1 MIQPIRTLVVDDDRA
16 ARDEL
21 LALLRGD
28 PELLVVG
35 DVGTGEAA
43 IAMIGGLEPDLLLLN
58 LGTAEPDA
66 LALLRALPG
75 PRRPDVVFVTANP
88 AYALHAFEAHALD
101 YLLRPFTPERFAEAM
116 RQAKARV
123 CQRRIAELGRQLA
136 ALLQGDGVGG
146 DGAAEVATVA
156 APLLPARSV
165 IGDARGR
172 DATGAR
178 IVEPWR
184 EPPRASYVDRIVVRH
199 GRDTLFVSIDELDW
213 IAAADY
219 YVKLHTGGKSYLVR
233 ETMQRMEARLDPRRF
248 ARIHRSTIVNVD
260 RVKRIQ
266 AASRG
271 VHTVLLRDGTQL
283 QMSRGR
289 REMLEQALGQP
300 L

>member
-21 LALLRGD
+21 LDLLGRD

-35 DVGTGEAA
+35 DVGTGAAA
-43 IAMIGGLEPDLLLLN
+43 IAAIGRLMPDLLLLDV
-58 LGTAEPDA
+58 GAAEPDA
-66 LALLRALPG
+66 LALLRTLPTVG
-75 PRRPDVVFVTANP
+75 RPDVVFVTPNP
-88 AYALHAFEAHALD
+88 QYALHAFEAHALD

-116 RQAKARV
+116 RQAKARI

-136 ALLQGDGVGG
+136 ALLQPDGHAVAGPAAHGVAGG
-146 DGAAEVATVA
+146 GPTV
-156 APLLPARSV
+156 
-165 IGDARGR
+165 GDARGR
-172 DATGAR
+172 DATGHR
-178 IVEPWR
+178 ILDPWQE
-184 EPPRASYVDRIVVRH
+184 EPPRSRYLDRIVVRH
-199 GRDTLFVSIDELDW
+199 GRDTLFVNIDELDW
-213 IAAADY
+213 IGAADY
-219 YVKLHTGGKSYLVR
+219 YVQLHTGGKSYLVR

-266 AASRG
+266 TASRG